1 MLDASYS
8 TKLGDFGLARLVN
21 HGRGPYTT
29 GLAGTMGYLDPECVV
44 TGRTSVESDI
54 YSFGVVLLE
63 IACGR
68 RPVVAQGGEEE
79 KEGMIHLVQWVWDSR
94 ESGSI
99 IDTADVQL
107 NMEFDERG
115 FECVMLVGLWCAH
128 PDHKMRPSV
137 KQALNVLRFEAP
149 LPKLPAKMPVA
160 TFKPAFDSFISLS
173 QLTGGR

>member
-1 MLDASYS
+1 MLDASFS

-21 HGRGPYTT
+21 HGRGPYMT
-29 GLAGTMGYLDPECVV
+29 GLAGTMGYMDPECVV

-68 RPVVAQGGEEE
+68 RPAVAPEGEEE
-79 KEGMIHLVQWVWDSR
+79 EGMIHLVQWVWDLR
-94 ESGSI
+94 ESGRF
-99 IDTADVQL
+99 IDTADVRL

-115 FECVMLVGLWCAH
+115 LECVMVVGLWCAH
-128 PDHKMRPSV
+128 PDRNMRPFM

-160 TFKPAFDSFISLS
+160 TFKPTFDSFICSS